1 MDTVRTKKER
11 EGGMN
16 GGEEKCETT
25 QKEGGS
31 HRRKIS
37 VDREKMSELH
47 ETLTR
52 HTKKRNIPYRA

>member
-25 QKEGGS
+25 QKEGGKPS
-31 HRRKIS
+31 KE
-37 VDREKMSELH
+37 DKCG
-47 ETLTR
+47 
-52 HTKKRNIPYRA
+52 